1 MRSILLAL
9 MAGLIVVGAV
19 VATRTS
25 LSRIATAP
33 AAPSA
38 PTVASTAPVPAD
50 LGNSIRAFLMANPEV
65 LVEAMQE
72 LERKQDSQR
81 DAVAVKAIGQNEAE
95 LFRDADSPIGGNPA
109 GDVTI
114 VEFNDYQCPYCKR
127 AYQAVK
133 SVTGADG
140 KVKIIYKDLPILG
153 EPSRIAALAA
163 LASMKQ
169 GKHQA
174 MHNALMEFNGKLD
187 REKIL
192 QTAAS
197 VGIDV
202 AQLEKD
208 MEDPKLKQI
217 IDRNM
222 ALAAALGVRGTPA
235 FVVGKQFV
243 PGAVDA
249 ESLKALIADARKN

>member
-1 MRSILLAL
+1 MRSVLLVICGGL
-9 MAGLIVVGAV
+9 LIAGAAAAV
-19 VATRTS
+19 TLKPDRSVSEA
-25 LSRIATAP
+25 AAP
-33 AAPSA
+33 ADRAA
-38 PTVASTAPVPAD
+38 
-50 LGNSIRAFLMANPEV
+50 LGNSIREYLLANPEV

-81 DAVAVKAIGQNEAE
+81 DQVAQKGLQENQAE
-95 LFRDADSPIGGNPA
+95 LYRDPDSPIGGNPN
-109 GDVTI
+109 GDVVM

-127 AYQAVK
+127 AHQAVK

-163 LASMKQ
+163 LAATKQ
-169 GKHQA
+169 GKHLA
-174 MHNALMEFNGKLD
+174 LHNALMEFGGKLD
-187 REKIL
+187 RDKIFEI
-192 QTAAS
+192 AVS
-197 VGIDV
+197 VGLDR

-222 ALAAALGVRGTPA
+222 ALASALGIRGTPA

-243 PGAVDA
+243 PGAIDA
-249 ESLKALIADARKN
+249 ATLKQLIADARKGQG

>member
-1 MRSILLAL
+1 MRSVLLAL
-9 MAGLIVVGAV
+9 CAALIGGGALLAAGL
-19 VATRTS
+19 
-25 LSRIATAP
+25 TAP
-33 AAPSA
+33 GRIVTPAAA
-38 PTVASTAPVPAD
+38 AD
-50 LGNSIRAFLMANPEV
+50 SGEPRAIGRQIREYLIANPEV

-72 LERKQDSQR
+72 LERKQDTQR
-81 DAVAVKAIGQNEAE
+81 DAVAQKAIRQHKAE
-95 LFRDADSPIGGNPA
+95 LLSDPDSPFSGNA
-109 GDVTI
+109 NGDV
-114 VEFNDYQCPYCKR
+114 VVVDFNDYQCPYCKR
-127 AYQAVK
+127 AHQAVK

-140 KVKIIYKDLPILG
+140 RVRIIYKDLPILG

-174 MHNALMEFNGKLD
+174 LHNALMEFNGKLD

-208 MEDPKLKQI
+208 MEDPRLKQT

-222 ALAAALGVRGTPA
+222 ALAGALGIRGTPA
-235 FVVGKQFV
+235 FVIGKQFV

-249 ESLKALIADARKN
+249 ESLKALIAEARRS